1 MRLEGI
7 SDDQLVQP
15 CNIQSRVRYSRLF
28 RIHVWSRFEYFK
40 GWRLSNLSLQA
51 PCLVFSHTHS
61 KFLLV
66 FNHIRISE
74 WGQGIQGRFHFSS
87 CQIGSHH
94 TRTGKASPSSWSQID
109 YPTPQHATTVWVCI
123 GFQDIRTGSFCLTR
137 LWTPNIYTRSH
148 GESPVSPMT
157 FTGVLAVTTF
167 LFHSLLYHS
176 SSLTLIQSSTT
187 IPQSHMDQD
196 FSRDSAIYCSPEQIP
211 MHIRLKNT
219 HGAL

>member
-1 MRLEGI
+1 MSGHVLSI
-7 SDDQLVQP
+7 SRDGDSPTSLSKQP
-15 CNIQSRVRYSRLF
+15 V
-28 RIHVWSRFEYFK
+28 
-40 GWRLSNLSLQA
+40 
-51 PCLVFSHTHS
+51 LVFSHTHS

-74 WGQGIQGRFHFSS
+74 WGQGIQGRFHFSAY
-87 CQIGSHH
+87 QIGSHH

-109 YPTPQHATTVWVCI
+109 YPTPQHATTVWVCT
-123 GFQDIRTGSFCLTR
+123 GFQDIRTGSFCLTC
-137 LWTPNIYTRSH
+137 LWTPNIYTRRH

-157 FTGVLAVTTF
+157 FTGVLPVTTF

-219 HGAL
+219 HSAL